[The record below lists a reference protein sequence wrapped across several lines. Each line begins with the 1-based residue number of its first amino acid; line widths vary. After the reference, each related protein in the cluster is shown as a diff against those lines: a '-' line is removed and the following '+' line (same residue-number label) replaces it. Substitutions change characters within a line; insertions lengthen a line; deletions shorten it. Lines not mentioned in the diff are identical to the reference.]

1 MRAYARRMRRP
12 FCSMDG
18 HSIMYVGYCPIPGGE
33 YMNPTA
39 KIERI
44 AAVARAFTPGA
55 PVGRLDMLA
64 GRMAQ
69 LTDVVSAVSMRGQ
82 HVGLYGER
90 GVGKT
95 SLATVLSEYFRGP
108 GVAEDLQT
116 VAVNCSTDDSYQTI
130 WDNVFADLRVEVGE
144 FEKFTP
150 EAVRRRLQELQP
162 PALIVLDELDRLEDD
177 DALTALA
184 DTIKTLSDHTV
195 PSTLVLVGVARSIGE
210 LVGEHASIVR
220 ALVQIEMPRMT
231 QSELSEILS
240 KGCDKAGLRPSSE
253 AIREIAVLSEGLPHY
268 THLLGLHAC
277 QRAVHDDR
285 LDVTVDD
292 VKAAIP
298 KAVDR
303 HTILSDY
310 QRATRSARK
319 DALFPQVLLACALAP
334 KNQLGYF
341 TSGAI
346 RDPLEVIAG
355 RRLEIPAFSNH
366 LSQFLEH
373 ERGAVLQREGS
384 SRRYFYRFSDP
395 ILQPYVVLAGLADG
409 LITDEQLRRFQTSDE
424 SAPAPGEFEGGRPTP
439 LF

>member
-1 MRAYARRMRRP
+1 MTQA
-12 FCSMDG
+12 
-18 HSIMYVGYCPIPGGE
+18 
-33 YMNPTA
+33 A

-55 PVGRLDMLA
+55 PVSRLDMLA

-69 LTDVVSAVSMRGQ
+69 LTDVVSAIAMRGE

-95 SLATVLSEYFRGP
+95 SLATVLAEFSDSAVQSEFRT
-108 GVAEDLQT
+108 A
-116 VAVNCSTDDSYQTI
+116 AVNCSTDDDFSSL
-130 WDNVFADLRVEVGE
+130 WRNAFAELELDTDPLEA
-144 FEKFTP
+144 FSP
-150 EAVRRRLQELQP
+150 ESVRRRLRSLDP

-184 DTIKTLSDHTV
+184 DTIKTLSDHAV
-195 PSTLVLVGVARSIGE
+195 ASTLVLVGVARSIGE

-231 QSELSEILS
+231 ISELSEILL
-240 KGCDKAGLRPSSE
+240 KGCARAQLSATPD

-268 THLLGLHAC
+268 THLLGLHAG
-277 QRAVHDDR
+277 QRAVQDDR
-285 LDVTVDD
+285 IEVTRTDVQ
-292 VKAAIP
+292 AAIP

-319 DALFPQVLLACALAP
+319 DALFSEVLLACALAP
-334 KNQLGYF
+334 KNQLGFF

-366 LSQFLEH
+366 LSQFLEP

-395 ILQPYVVLAGLADG
+395 ILQPYVVLNGIAENM
-409 LITDEQLRRFQTSDE
+409 ITDAQVRQFQIREDADAVPGDYESSD
-424 SAPAPGEFEGGRPTP
+424 
-439 LF
+439 

>member
-1 MRAYARRMRRP
+1 
-12 FCSMDG
+12 
-18 HSIMYVGYCPIPGGE
+18 
-33 YMNPTA
+33 MNQLA

-55 PVGRLDMLA
+55 PVDRLDMLA

-69 LTDVVSAVSMRGQ
+69 LTDVVSAVAMKGQ

-95 SLATVLSEYFRGP
+95 SLATVLAEYFSDARRS
-108 GVAEDLQT
+108 ELQS
-116 VAVNCSTDDSYQTI
+116 VVVNCSTDDSYATLWQ
-130 WDNVFADLRVEVGE
+130 NVFSELGVVADDDS
-144 FEKFTP
+144 FSP
-150 EAVRRRLQELQP
+150 EGVRRELQALEP
-162 PALIVLDELDRLEDD
+162 PALVVLDELDRLEDD

-184 DTIKTLSDHTV
+184 DTIKTLSDHAV

-231 QSELSEILS
+231 MAELGEILT
-240 KGCDKAGLRPSSE
+240 KGCKRAGLTTRPE
-253 AIREIAVLSEGLPHY
+253 AINDIAALSEGLPHY
-268 THLLGLHAC
+268 THLLGLHAG
-277 QRAVHDDR
+277 QRAIQDDR
-285 LDVTVDD
+285 TEVTAGDVQ
-292 VKAAIP
+292 KAIP
-298 KAVDR
+298 KTVDR

-310 QRATRSARK
+310 QLATRSARR
-319 DALFPQVLLACALAP
+319 DALFSQVLLACALAP

-341 TSGAI
+341 TSGSI

-355 RRLEIPAFSNH
+355 RRIEIPAFSNH
-366 LSQFLEH
+366 LSQFLEP

-395 ILQPYVVLAGLADG
+395 IFQPYVVLNGLSQG
-409 LITDEQLRRFQTSDE
+409 MITDEQLRRFQDREPGSELVPSDFE
-424 SAPAPGEFEGGRPTP
+424 TSAPQP